1 MIRFYAGLVV
11 IFGRDIANE
20 IGVLAFEAA
29 EGHGETTIASLP
41 QDARDGIANALTQLV
56 EDPKEMPLPQK
67 MRRKVERLKSR
78 VQNANDPITVK
89 EAMALLKEL
98 HNDIIDE
105 LSSPYFLMIPTE
117 RRLLYEQSQ
126 PPFGENVA
134 AAFPQA
140 SYDIAAASRLLAL
153 DEWTAAVFH
162 LMRAVELAL
171 RLLARR
177 LKIRKVETKEW
188 ATLMDD
194 FDKALAAMRQ
204 RKRTAM
210 RDRKL
215 QYYSE
220 ARAHFG
226 VFKDAWRNH
235 VMHSRATYD
244 ERQAFAI
251 FNSVRSFMD
260 ELARGAPR

>member
-1 MIRFYAGLVV
+1 MIRFYAGLVTILV
-11 IFGRDIANE
+11 RDIAGE
-20 IGVLAFEAA
+20 RSLLFLRIA
-29 EGHGETTIASLP
+29 EGDGEKTIASVP
-41 QDARDGIANALTQLV
+41 EKERDAIAKALNQLL
-56 EDPKEMPLPQK
+56 EKPEEMPLPQK
-67 MRRKVERLKSR
+67 MRRKVERLKGR
-78 VQNANDPITVK
+78 IENANDPMTLN
-89 EAMALLKEL
+89 EAQILLREL
-98 HNDIIDE
+98 HNDIVGE

-117 RRLLYEQSQ
+117 RRHFYEQRQ

-162 LMRAVELAL
+162 LMRAAELAL
-171 RLLARR
+171 RLLARKLR
-177 LKIRKVETKEW
+177 IRKVETKEW
-188 ATLMDD
+188 ATLVDN
-194 FDKALAAMRQ
+194 FDKALVAMRQ
-204 RKRTAM
+204 QKRTAT

-220 ARAHFG
+220 ARVHFG
-226 VFKDAWRNH
+226 IFKDAWRNH

-251 FNSVRSFMD
+251 FSSVRTFMD